1 MEVISTHVTTFFMQ
15 DLSDRGLLTPVQ
27 VPGPLTPPKLRP
39 MPLARASTTRMCEP
53 NVHGVQA
60 PTTIGNMIPPTGL
73 AKTCV
78 VVLAAVFNVTAR
90 LDNPSIQ
97 PALFL

>member
-1 MEVISTHVTTFFMQ
+1 MEVSATHVTTFFMQ

-39 MPLARASTTRMCEP
+39 MPLARVSTTRTSESY
-53 NVHGVQA
+53 VHGVQA
-60 PTTIGNMIPPTGL
+60 PTTIGNIIQPTGL

-90 LDNPSIQ
+90 LGNPNIQ
-97 PALFL
+97 PTLFL